1 LNLQFNFGQLQ
12 NIMTGRHQWYIKGQL
27 LNRAET
33 VALSVENEWELM
45 SRQGAVRLTSGH
57 LGTEVKW
64 VIGSPHLA
72 SLFAAEA
79 MIEDEDGP
87 CVLRFYA
94 AGWFEERYSN
104 CLEAC
109 QRMRVLAMHGDRFF
123 TSRVFEKPS
132 VPNETR
138 TPDIVRQVLRD
149 RRPPPDYSVECRFD
163 PDQDSFVVMHIGHSS
178 TIGRIW
184 GTDPNSFPCLAT
196 GAFGNSASCAYKRA
210 LDAGNPVYE
219 QVVASLRF
227 PDEAFRWVAYH
238 RVIVPMAS
246 KARPSAV
253 TVVSEYADVDFK
265 VL

>member
-1 LNLQFNFGQLQ
+1 
-12 NIMTGRHQWYIKGQL
+12 MAGRHQWYLKGQL
-27 LNRAET
+27 LDS
-33 VALSVENEWELM
+33 VALNILSVEDEWELM
-45 SRQGAVRLTSGH
+45 ARQGAVRLTSGY

-72 SLFAAEA
+72 SLFVAEA
-79 MIEDEDGP
+79 MVEDEDGP

-94 AGWFEERYSN
+94 AGWFEERYAN
-104 CLEAC
+104 CCDAC
-109 QRMRVLAMHGDRFF
+109 QRMRALAMHGDRFF

-132 VPNETR
+132 VPNETY
-138 TPDIVRQVLRD
+138 TPEIVRQVLRD
-149 RRPPPDYSVECRFD
+149 LRPPLDNSVECRFD
-163 PDQDSFVVMHIGHSS
+163 PHSDSFLVTHIGHNS

-196 GAFGNSASCAYKRA
+196 GAFGSSATSAYKRA

-227 PDEAFRWVAYH
+227 PDETFRWVSYH
-238 RVIVPMAS
+238 RAIVPMARKS
-246 KARPSAV
+246 MPSAV
-253 TVVSEYADVDFK
+253 TVVSEYADVDFR